1 MRTKM
6 IALLMACTLLAGCAD
21 AIPDPEDVYSEDES
35 IKKAW
40 VKLNGNFTLTS
51 TDNNTTLLYAP
62 TITIETNTTYGLI
75 EISDFNYSAIH
86 LSFEVI
92 NNTVKFN
99 NYTFN
104 MKGYLVQ
111 NGVYMQDGLAPDF
124 GDVDL
129 HFAAFPFDVT
139 VEYEV
144 VYRVWDG
151 RE

>member
-1 MRTKM
+1 MKKTM
-6 IALLMACTLLAGCAD
+6 MSLLMISILLAGCAD
-21 AIPDPEDVYSEDES
+21 AIPSPEDVYSEDEAPQKEWS
-35 IKKAW
+35 KMT
-40 VKLNGNFTLTS
+40 GNFTLTS
-51 TDNNTTLLYAP
+51 SNNTTLLYAP
-62 TITIETNTTYGLI
+62 TITVETNTTYGLI
-75 EISDFNYSAIH
+75 EVSDFNYTAIH

-104 MKGYLVQ
+104 MKGYIVQ
-111 NGVYMQDGLAPDF
+111 DNIYYQTGLAPDF
-124 GDVDL
+124 GDVFL